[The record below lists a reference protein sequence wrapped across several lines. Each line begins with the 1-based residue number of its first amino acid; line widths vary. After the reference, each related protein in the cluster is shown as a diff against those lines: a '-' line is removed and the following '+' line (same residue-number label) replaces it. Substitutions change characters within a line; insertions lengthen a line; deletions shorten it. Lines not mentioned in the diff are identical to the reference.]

1 MIKHSIVPNN
11 RIELYSCTTIYSIQF
26 NTKLTLLYIH
36 KYISLY
42 IPHAILSL
50 FWNVYMKLI
59 KKNHFAKA
67 ALSAYCVLLYK
78 DDFLSLSKRIRT
90 QNNNKWIPNDYLDHT
105 FQDLRT
111 FDTKVVYL
119 FKNDLKTCT
128 KLSVSLLYFK

>member
-1 MIKHSIVPNN
+1 MQHAIFWFQCKAVYVWFFLMCLSFDFLWHHNSMIKHSIVPNN

-26 NTKLTLLYIH
+26 NTKLTLL
-36 KYISLY
+36 YISLY

-90 QNNNKWIPNDYLDHT
+90 QNNKKWIPDDNLS
-105 FQDLRT
+105 
-111 FDTKVVYL
+111 L
-119 FKNDLKTCT
+119 FVAL
-128 KLSVSLLYFK
+128 